1 MPIAKIIVDKR
12 AQILHLSRQ
21 YGVSNI
27 RVFGSMTRD
36 DATDDSDVDL
46 LVDLAPDRDL

>member
-12 AQILHLSRQ
+12 EQILHLSHQ
-21 YGVSNI
+21 YGVLNI

-36 DATDDSDVDL
+36 ATDDSDKEIL
-46 LVDLAPDRDL
+46 IRFGG